1 MEPIWMISAFA
12 VLIVLLLV
20 LGAPLKPVKF
30 VGQGIVKLLIGALLL
45 FFLNALG
52 NQYGIHVP
60 INLATVTVS
69 GFLGVPGMC
78 ALVAIQSYVI

>member
-1 MEPIWMISAFA
+1 MISAFA